1 MIFNKIYTTEKSNI
15 TSNIIK
21 KKKSVLPYDLKIIYT
36 KSKYRVALAKIIRK
50 RLCFR
55 NTKEEYYII
64 DIIDQLKLHINLGKL
79 LGTGDWGNVYTG
91 CLEKDKEQKR
101 KFAVKISRIT
111 EENLKDPYTNTSSSW
126 YEIWILNNICQ
137 LIIETNICPNLP
149 LVIDTFLCKQY
160 NFKFR
165 KGNQDKPAVITLMEL
180 AHGDLKDYFNFCNP
194 TDDELYSCLF
204 QIMAGLHCIQMT
216 GQILNN
222 DIKARNILFYNV
234 NPGGYWHYR
243 LKSYDFY
250 VPNYGKIFILNDFGV
265 STLYNPAFQLFP
277 NKERPVFNI
286 GSRYAINMDGKFSP
300 INSKVNYD
308 RNGIPKKIVNINWVN
323 KNKQVVDKS
332 SGVTFKLHREKSY
345 VLHSH
350 TRLTE
355 DQKKFLFRNGIT
367 TNSKNQSF
375 FHNSLLIPPFEFYND
390 VQDSLRT
397 FVGGKRATQKGSH
410 PGYNNISKKFKDSI
424 EVYMGLEENSYSNI
438 FLDESYQVLAGEF
451 ILKFF
456 TTTCNYQNK
465 PKNKILG
472 YYNMNKCLK
481 FKKS

>member
-1 MIFNKIYTTEKSNI
+1 MT
-15 TSNIIK
+15 K
-21 KKKSVLPYDLKIIYT
+21 KKKTVLPYDLKIIYT
-36 KSKYRVALAKIIRK
+36 KSKYRVELAKIIYK
-50 RLCFR
+50 RLYIRDTSQEC
-55 NTKEEYYII
+55 YII
-64 DIIDQLKLHINLGKL
+64 DKIDQLKVHIKLGKL

-101 KFAVKISRIT
+101 QFAVKISRIT

-126 YEIWILNNICQ
+126 YEIWILKNICRF
-137 LIIETNICPNLP
+137 IIESNICPNLP
-149 LVIDTFLCKQY
+149 LFIDTFLCKQY

-165 KGNQDKPAVITLMEL
+165 KGNQYKPAIITLIEL
-180 AHGDLKDYFNFCNP
+180 AHGDLKDYFNFCSP

-204 QIMAGLHCIQMT
+204 QIMAGLHCIQMS
-216 GQILNN
+216 GHILNN
-222 DIKARNILFYNV
+222 DIKARNILFYSV

-243 LKSYDFY
+243 LKSCDFY

-265 STLYNPAFQLFP
+265 STLYNPSFQLFP

-286 GSRYAINMDGKFSP
+286 GSRYAINMNGKFSP
-300 INSKVNYD
+300 INSKINYD
-308 RNGIPKKIVNINWVN
+308 RNGIHKKTPNITWVN
-323 KNKQVVDKS
+323 KNKHIVGNSK
-332 SGVTFKLHREKSY
+332 GVTFKLHRQDGN
-345 VLHSH
+345 VLPSH

-355 DQKKFLFRNGIT
+355 EQKNFLFNNGVS
-367 TNSKNQSF
+367 TNSKNKRF
-375 FHNSLLIPPFEFYND
+375 FYNSLLIPPFEFYND
-390 VQDSLRT
+390 VQDTLRT
-397 FVGGKRATQKGSH
+397 FVGGKRATQKGNH
-410 PGYNNISKKFKDSI
+410 PGYDYISKEFKDSI
-424 EVYMGLEENSYSNI
+424 LGYMGSEENSYSNI